1 MEGLI
6 VKNEAPKT
14 PASQSIRYLLSA
26 EGELIVELDQL
37 LQSEENK
44 INSSLYATPPHTHTY
59 FDEEGSQPQNKVTQ
73 TPGGGSQPFSTN
85 C

>member
-44 INSSLYATPPHTHTY
+44 IDSSLYATPPTHTY
-59 FDEEGSQPQNKVTQ
+59 TLMKREASPKIK
-73 TPGGGSQPFSTN
+73 
-85 C
+85 